1 VIPRTEHTLDP
12 VGVENGSMATATEIP
27 IREANGDQCVELHEI
42 GWKGYLELLRLRGE
56 RSTPRMVYLDGT
68 VWLMSPSFLHERLDE
83 RLDHFVMELV
93 VGLDIPCV
101 PAGSTTLR
109 RRRKRGGVE
118 GDKTYYLANEAR
130 VRGKKKIDLKID
142 PPPDLAIEA
151 VYSHDADAAV
161 EVYRRIKVPEVWVCN
176 ETELVILVLQ
186 SNGRYAESS
195 TSAAFPFV
203 TRDEIHEWVSRP
215 QTDSETK
222 WIQELRRWVQETL
235 VPRVSARNSSPAPDQ
250 AQQTDSGHRKES

>member
-1 VIPRTEHTLDP
+1 
-12 VGVENGSMATATEIP
+12 MATATTKHV
-27 IREANGDQCVELHEI
+27 READGDQCVELHDI
-42 GWKGYLELLRLRGE
+42 GWKGYSALLRLKGD
-56 RSTPRMVYLDGT
+56 RSRPRMIYLDGT
-68 VWLMSPSFLHERLDE
+68 AWLMAPSFLHERLEE

-130 VRGKKKIDLKID
+130 VRGKKKIQLKID

-151 VYSHDADAAV
+151 VYSHDADATV
-161 EVYRRIKVPEVWVCN
+161 EVYRRIKVPEVWVCD

-195 TSAAFPFV
+195 TSAAFPFLS
-203 TRDEIHEWVSRP
+203 RDEIHEWVTRP

-222 WIQELRRWVQETL
+222 WIQDLRRWVKDTL
-235 VPRVSARNSSPAPDQ
+235 VPRATDRGTNPAADP
-250 AQQTDSGHRKES
+250 AQHTDSGFRKES